1 MKIISAI
8 LLAIALAAATPV
20 QAQKIDLNTVKCKEF
35 IESSSEKIGF
45 IMMWLSGYYMDEDD
59 PPVIDFDKMKADGAK
74 LGDYCRANPTNGL
87 ITASEEIMG

>member
-1 MKIISAI
+1 MKIISAV
-8 LLAIALAAATPV
+8 LLAFALAAATPV

-59 PPVIDFDKMKADGAK
+59 PPVIDFDEMKENAK
-74 LGDYCRANPTNGL
+74 KIGEYCGKNPDSSL
-87 ITASEEIMG
+87 MTAAEEVMG